1 MHKRI
6 IAIGIILWPLIFKGQ
21 SHLPTNER
29 KTRYSL
35 NYFVGLNRYYLKTIE
50 DGAYEGPDVQLTHN
64 LDFRFGDK
72 YFFGIKLGSSATS
85 FQLAKFQ
92 DSVSINADCELIKSK
107 QYEVYDFGIITGYNR
122 EISNF
127 SSINLAIGFDLGFFS
142 LETGQ
147 AFEGLF
153 RCDSLPFGGPDR
165 RKSNSPFMA
174 RPRSLSFI
182 FEYQYRL
189 SHRLSLLARAEGIWR
204 IQYDNFNFV
213 DHSFR
218 PTFSIGIG
226 YTF

>member
-1 MHKRI
+1 M
-6 IAIGIILWPLIFKGQ
+6 LWPLIFKGQ
-21 SHLPTNER
+21 SQLPANEM

-64 LDFRFGDK
+64 LDFRLGDK
-72 YFFGIKLGSSATS
+72 YFFGIKFGYSATN

-92 DSVSINADCELIKSK
+92 DSISSNAYCELIKSK

-122 EISNF
+122 EMSNF
-127 SSINLAIGFDLGFFS
+127 ASINLAIGFDLGFFS
-142 LETGQ
+142 LETDQ

-174 RPRSLSFI
+174 RPRSFSFI
-182 FEYQYRL
+182 VEYKYRL
-189 SHRLSLLARAEGIWR
+189 IRRLNLLGRAEGIWR

-226 YTF
+226 YSF